1 MTDVF
6 DPPTGADPERE
17 IAPDRLR
24 ARLGGEDDPDLRI
37 VDVRSPA
44 AFAEGAIPGS
54 ENVPFERLPGS
65 VERFDGAEEVVTV
78 CPHGEVSLGA
88 ARLIGAYEGV
98 GGPVRSLAGGLAA
111 WDGPLVDPADG

>member
-1 MTDVF
+1 MTDPF
-6 DPPTGADPERE
+6 DPPTSADPERE
-17 IAPDRLR
+17 ISPGKLRQRLDE
-24 ARLGGEDDPDLRI
+24 AEGGGLRI

-54 ENVPFERLPGS
+54 ENVPFDRLPGS
-65 VERFDGAEEVVTV
+65 VERFDGADEVVTV

-98 GGPVRSLAGGLAA
+98 AGTVRSLAGGLAA
-111 WDGPLVDPADG
+111 WDGPLLEPADD